1 MILLHLII
9 YIGTL
14 AVQVLEYGDR
24 FELGEVRDMKSI
36 IGQSDFQQPVALLM
50 SHPEK
55 VHRRIV
61 HTHHQLYLLG
71 LNGIQKIAMHRRN
84 STEHALTKI
93 KIVTWEIVIKIRIKT
108 QETAQAHQKDKM
120 ETGKTTG
127 LAIKPLKAI
136 DDIVEQRLVA
146 LL

>member
-1 MILLHLII
+1 MIPLHLII

-24 FELGEVRDMKSI
+24 FELGEVRDMKPI
-36 IGQSDFQQPVALLM
+36 IGQGDFQQPVALLM
-50 SHPEK
+50 RHAEK

-61 HTHHQLYLLG
+61 HTHHQLHLLG
-71 LNGIQKIAMHRRN
+71 LNGIQKIAMHRRD

-120 ETGKTTG
+120 ETGKTAG